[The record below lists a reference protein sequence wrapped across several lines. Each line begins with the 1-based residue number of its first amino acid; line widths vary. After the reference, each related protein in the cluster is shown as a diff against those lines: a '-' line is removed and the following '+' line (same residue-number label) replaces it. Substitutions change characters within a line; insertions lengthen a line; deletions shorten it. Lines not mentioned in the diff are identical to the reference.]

1 MNSNIKYQ
9 IIVDTREKVN
19 EHIVNKFIENNID
32 YKSEKLKVGDY
43 AIVDADGTTVDVV
56 IERKASLD
64 ELLQNLID
72 RNSLDEESQCNR
84 FHRELIKA
92 EALGVRVILLLENS
106 NWYTDILKH
115 NYRSKVKPA
124 AAKGLI
130 VSLQAKY
137 PNLSIVGIDKR
148 EIASYI
154 HSVLYYS
161 LREELKLT

>member
-1 MNSNIKYQ
+1 MQNKIKYQ
-9 IIVDTREKVN
+9 VIVDTREKVN

-32 YKSEKLKVGDY
+32 YKLEKLNIGDY
-43 AIVDADGTTVDVV
+43 AIVDVNGYMPNIV

-72 RNSLDEESQCNR
+72 RNSFDEESQCNR

-92 EALGVRVILLLENS
+92 EALGMRVILLLENS
-106 NWYTDILKH
+106 NWYSDILKH

-137 PNLSIVGIDKR
+137 PNLSIVGIDKG

-161 LREELKLT
+161 LREELKRK

>member
-1 MNSNIKYQ
+1 MQNKIKYQ
-9 IIVDTREKVN
+9 VIVDTREKVN

-32 YKSEKLKVGDY
+32 YKLEKLNIGDY
-43 AIVDADGTTVDVV
+43 AIVDVNGYMPKIV

-92 EALGVRVILLLENS
+92 EALGIRVILLLENS
-106 NWYTDILKH
+106 NWYSDILKH

-137 PNLSIVGIDKR
+137 PNLSIVGIDKG

-154 HSVLYYS
+154 YSVLYYS

>member
-1 MNSNIKYQ
+1 MQNKIKYQ

-84 FHRELIKA
+84 LHRELIKA
-92 EALGVRVILLLENS
+92 EALGMRVILLLENS
-106 NWYTDILKH
+106 NWYSDILKH

-137 PNLSIVGIDKR
+137 PNLKNKKKIDNN
-148 EIASYI
+148 
-154 HSVLYYS
+154 
-161 LREELKLT
+161 

>member
-1 MNSNIKYQ
+1 MQNKIKYQ

-92 EALGVRVILLLENS
+92 EALGMRVILLLENS
-106 NWYTDILKH
+106 NWYSDILKH

-137 PNLSIVGIDKR
+137 PNLSIVGIDKG

>member
-9 IIVDTREKVN
+9 IIVDTREKDIK
-19 EHIVNKFIENNID
+19 HIIDKFKENNID
-32 YKSEKLKVGDY
+32 YRSEKLKVGDY

-92 EALGVRVILLLENS
+92 EALGIRVILLLENS
-106 NWYTDILKH
+106 NWYSDILKH

-137 PNLSIVGIDKR
+137 PNLSVVGIDKG

-161 LREELKLT
+161 LREELKRK

>member
-1 MNSNIKYQ
+1 MQNKIKYQ

-106 NWYTDILKH
+106 NWYSDILKH

-137 PNLSIVGIDKR
+137 PNLSIVGIDKG

>member
-1 MNSNIKYQ
+1 MQNKIKYQ
-9 IIVDTREKVN
+9 VKVDTREKVN

-32 YKSEKLKVGDY
+32 YKLEKLNIGDY
-43 AIVDADGTTVDVV
+43 AIVDVNGYMPKIV

-92 EALGVRVILLLENS
+92 EALGIRVILLIENS
-106 NWYTDILKH
+106 NWYSDILKH
-115 NYRSKVKPA
+115 NYRSRVKPA

-137 PNLSIVGIDKR
+137 PNLSIVGIDKG
-148 EIASYI
+148 EMASYI

>member
-1 MNSNIKYQ
+1 MQNKIKYQ
-9 IIVDTREKVN
+9 VKVDTREKVN

-32 YKSEKLKVGDY
+32 YKLEKLNIGDY
-43 AIVDADGTTVDVV
+43 AIVDVNGYMPNIV

-72 RNSLDEESQCNR
+72 RNSFDDSQCNR

-92 EALGVRVILLLENS
+92 EALGMRVILLLENS
-106 NWYTDILKH
+106 NWYSDILKH

-137 PNLSIVGIDKR
+137 PNLSIVGIDKG

>member
-1 MNSNIKYQ
+1 MQNKIKYQ
-9 IIVDTREKVN
+9 VKVDTREKVN

-32 YKSEKLKVGDY
+32 YKLEKLNIGDY
-43 AIVDADGTTVDVV
+43 AIVDVNGYMPKIV

-72 RNSLDEESQCNR
+72 RNSFDEESQCNR

-92 EALGVRVILLLENS
+92 EALGMRVILLIENS
-106 NWYTDILKH
+106 NWYSDILKH

-137 PNLSIVGIDKR
+137 PNLSIAGIDKG
-148 EIASYI
+148 EMASYI

>member
-1 MNSNIKYQ
+1 MQNKIKYQ

-32 YKSEKLKVGDY
+32 YKSEKLNIGDY
-43 AIVDADGTTVDVV
+43 AIVDVNGYMPNIV

-64 ELLQNLID
+64 EILQNLID
-72 RNSLDEESQCNR
+72 RNSFDEESQCNR

-92 EALGVRVILLLENS
+92 EALGIRVILLLENS
-106 NWYTDILKH
+106 NWYSDILKH

-137 PNLSIVGIDKR
+137 PNLSIVGIDKG

>member
-1 MNSNIKYQ
+1 MQNKIKYQ
-9 IIVDTREKVN
+9 VIVDTREKVN

-32 YKSEKLKVGDY
+32 YKSEKLNVGDY

-92 EALGVRVILLLENS
+92 EALGMRVILLLENS
-106 NWYTDILKH
+106 NWYSDILKH

-161 LREELKLT
+161 LREELKRK

>member
-1 MNSNIKYQ
+1 MSKAFKYKLLA
-9 IIVDTREKVN
+9 DTREKDL
-19 EHIVNKFIENNID
+19 HILKDFEKNNVS
-32 YKSEKLKVGDY
+32 YERKALRVGDY
-43 AIVDADGTTVDVV
+43 AIESEEGFIPKIR
-56 IERKASLD
+56 IERKNSID

-72 RNSLDEESQCNR
+72 RNSLDEESQVNR

-92 EALGVRVILLLENS
+92 EALGMRVILLLENS
-106 NWYTDILKH
+106 NWYSDILKH

-137 PNLSIVGIDKR
+137 PNLSIVGIDKE

>member
-92 EALGVRVILLLENS
+92 EALGIRVILLIENS
-106 NWYTDILKH
+106 NWYSDILKH
-115 NYRSKVKPA
+115 NYRSRVKPA

-137 PNLSIVGIDKR
+137 SNLSIAGIDK
-148 EIASYI
+148 EEMASYI

-161 LREELKLT
+161 LREELKLK

>member
-1 MNSNIKYQ
+1 MQNKIKYQ
-9 IIVDTREKVN
+9 VKVDTREKVN

-32 YKSEKLKVGDY
+32 YKLEKLNIGDY
-43 AIVDADGTTVDVV
+43 AIVDVNGYMPKIV

-72 RNSLDEESQCNR
+72 RNSFDEESQCNR

-92 EALGVRVILLLENS
+92 EALGIRVILLLENS
-106 NWYTDILKH
+106 NWYSDILKH

-137 PNLSIVGIDKR
+137 PNLSIVGIDKG